1 MEDSTSLFPQS
12 STDEERLQV
21 RIRRVPD
28 LDNGNL
34 FLTSFTCKKCRNLMR
49 LRDIFQV
56 IEQAKEDVERCLSLY
71 EQSGK
76 IPTTILEAR

>member
-1 MEDSTSLFPQS
+1 
-12 STDEERLQV
+12 
-21 RIRRVPD
+21 
-28 LDNGNL
+28 
-34 FLTSFTCKKCRNLMR
+34 MR